1 MDMEVEFLADIS
13 LLANFLKTDM
23 KKFLLGALATVF
35 AASSVNVAGAYE
47 RKVLVEEFT
56 TEQCSNCPTAA
67 AYMNTMLKTL
77 ETEYPG
83 RVFATCHHAG
93 YGTDWLTTEADNAY
107 TALYN
112 NNGSTYAPAFM
123 VDRHIFSLDT
133 PVFGGTA
140 SLHPYIVNRLND
152 MCRAEISV
160 SAVYNADGDMVRVTA
175 KGERSREFTT
185 NPARVTFF
193 VIENNVEAKSQA
205 GASGT
210 FIHQHVMR
218 ATNSVWGV
226 EIPWNDDNTF
236 EISRSISIKQA
247 WDKENLE
254 VIAFISDYDKY
265 DYSLYTIENV
275 DGCKILTSGVEEV
288 ADTDEVVSSEYFS
301 VDGKRVDAD
310 TKGLVIKISHMESGA
325 TKSEKVYNR

>member
-1 MDMEVEFLADIS
+1 
-13 LLANFLKTDM
+13 
-23 KKFLLGALATVF
+23 
-35 AASSVNVAGAYE
+35 
-47 RKVLVEEFT
+47 
-56 TEQCSNCPTAA
+56 
-67 AYMNTMLKTL
+67 
-77 ETEYPG
+77 
-83 RVFATCHHAG
+83 
-93 YGTDWLTTEADNAY
+93 
-107 TALYN
+107 
-112 NNGSTYAPAFM
+112 
-123 VDRHIFSLDT
+123 
-133 PVFGGTA
+133 
-140 SLHPYIVNRLND
+140 
-152 MCRAEISV
+152 
-160 SAVYNADGDMVRVTA
+160 
-175 KGERSREFTT
+175 
-185 NPARVTFF
+185 
-193 VIENNVEAKSQA
+193 VIENNVQAKSQA

-288 ADTDEVVSSEYFS
+288 ADTDEVISSEYFS